1 MNLQQLKD
9 VAAAMVAPGK
19 GILAMD
25 ESHPTCNKRFEK
37 LGIPTTEDKRREY
50 RHMLLKADEMG
61 QYIGGAILFDE
72 TIRQTTLDGVPFAER
87 LQAIGIVP
95 GIKVDAGAKALA
107 LHAGEKVTE
116 GLDGLRERLAEYYDL
131 GARFAKWRA
140 VITIGDGIPSQAC
153 LVANAHALARYATL
167 CQEADLVPI
176 VEPEVLMDGTHTI
189 ERSYD
194 VTHAAQAQVFEQL
207 EEQGVALEGMVLK
220 PNMVVSGYE
229 CPERADVHRVAE
241 QTIRCLKSTV
251 PPQVPGIAFLS
262 GGQTDEEATE
272 HLNAM
277 NALGADLPWRLTF
290 SYGRALQQAAMQAW
304 NGDAANIA
312 RAAKVI
318 LHRARMNGAATRGEY
333 SPEMERAAA

>member
-1 MNLQQLKD
+1 MNIQQLKD
-9 VAAAMVAPGK
+9 IAAAMVAPGR

-37 LGIPTTEDKRREY
+37 LGIPTTEEKRREY
-50 RHMLLKADEMG
+50 RHMLLKENEMG

-72 TIRQTTLDGVPFAER
+72 TLRQTTLDGKPFAER
-87 LQAIGIVP
+87 LSEIGIVP
-95 GIKVDAGAKALA
+95 GIKVDKGAKELA
-107 LHAGEKVTE
+107 LHPGEKVTE
-116 GLDGLRERLAEYYDL
+116 GLDGLRDRLAEYYEL

-140 VITIGDGIPSQAC
+140 VITIGDDIPSRAC
-153 LVANAHALARYATL
+153 LVANAHALARYAAL

-189 ERSYD
+189 DRSYE
-194 VTHAAQAQVFEQL
+194 VTHAAQQLVFEHL
-207 EEQGVALEGMVLK
+207 EEQGVVLEGMVLK

-229 CPERADVHRVAE
+229 CPQRADVEQVAE

-277 NALGADLPWRLTF
+277 NNRGEELPWRLTF
-290 SYGRALQQAAMQAW
+290 SYGRALQQAAMQTW
-304 NGDAANIA
+304 NGDANNIDQ
-312 RAAKVI
+312 AAKVI
-318 LHRARMNGAATRGEY
+318 LHRAKMNGAATSGAYR
-333 SPEMERAAA
+333 PEMEHAA

>member
-1 MNLQQLKD
+1 MNIQQLKD
-9 VAAAMVAPGK
+9 IAAAMVAPGQ

-37 LGIPTTEDKRREY
+37 LGIPTTEEKRREY
-50 RHMLLKADEMG
+50 RHMLLKEDGMG

-72 TIRQTTLDGVPFAER
+72 TLRQTTLDGKSFAER
-87 LQAIGIVP
+87 LNEIGIVP
-95 GIKVDAGAKALA
+95 GIKVDK
-107 LHAGEKVTE
+107 
-116 GLDGLRERLAEYYDL
+116 GLDGLRDRLSEYYEL

-140 VITIGDGIPSQAC
+140 VITIGDDIPSRAC
-153 LVANAHALARYATL
+153 LVANAHGLARYAAL

-189 ERSYD
+189 ERSYE
-194 VTHAAQAQVFEQL
+194 VTHAAQQLVFEHL
-207 EEQGVALEGMVLK
+207 AEQGVILEGMVLK

-229 CPERADVHRVAE
+229 CPQRAGVEQVAE

-277 NALGADLPWRLTF
+277 NSRREALPWRLTF

-304 NGDAANIA
+304 NGDANNVDQ
-312 RAAKVI
+312 AAKVI
-318 LHRARMNGAATRGEY
+318 LHRARMNGAATNGEY
-333 SPEMERAAA
+333 RPEMEHAA

>member
-1 MNLQQLKD
+1 MNIQQLKD
-9 VAAAMVAPGK
+9 IAAAMVAPGR

-25 ESHPTCNKRFEK
+25 ESHPTCNKRFAK
-37 LGIPTTEDKRREY
+37 LGIPTTEEKRREY
-50 RHMLLKADEMG
+50 RHMLLKEDGMG

-72 TIRQTTLDGVPFAER
+72 TLRQTTLDGKSFAER
-87 LQAIGIVP
+87 LSEIGIVP
-95 GIKVDAGAKALA
+95 GIKVDKGAKELA
-107 LHAGEKVTE
+107 LHPGEKVSE
-116 GLDGLRERLAEYYDL
+116 GLDGLRDRLSEYYEL

-140 VITIGDGIPSQAC
+140 VITIGDDIPSRAC
-153 LVANAHALARYATL
+153 LVANAHALARYAAL

-176 VEPEVLMDGTHTI
+176 VEPEVLMDGSHTI
-189 ERSYD
+189 ERSYE
-194 VTHAAQAQVFEQL
+194 VTHAAQQLVFDQL
-207 EEQGVALEGMVLK
+207 QEQGVVFEGMVLK

-229 CPERADVHRVAE
+229 CPQRADVQMVAE

-277 NALGADLPWRLTF
+277 NSVGAELPWRLTF

-304 NGDAANIA
+304 NGDASNIDQ
-312 RAAKVI
+312 AAKVI
-318 LHRARMNGAATRGEY
+318 LHRARMNGAATNGEY
-333 SPEMERAAA
+333 SPEMEHAA

>member
-1 MNLQQLKD
+1 MNIQQLKD
-9 VAAAMVAPGK
+9 IAAAMVAPGQ

-37 LGIPTTEDKRREY
+37 LGIPTTEEKRREY
-50 RHMLLKADEMG
+50 RHMLLKEDGMG

-72 TIRQTTLDGVPFAER
+72 TLRQTTLDGKSFAER
-87 LQAIGIVP
+87 LNEIGIVP
-95 GIKVDAGAKALA
+95 GIKVDKGAKELA
-107 LHAGEKVTE
+107 LHPGEKVTE
-116 GLDGLRERLAEYYDL
+116 GLDGLRDRLSEYYEL

-140 VITIGDGIPSQAC
+140 VITIGDDIPSRAC
-153 LVANAHALARYATL
+153 LVANAHGLARYAAL

-189 ERSYD
+189 ERSYE
-194 VTHAAQAQVFEQL
+194 VTHAAQQLVFEHL
-207 EEQGVALEGMVLK
+207 AEQGVILEGMVLK

-229 CPERADVHRVAE
+229 CPQRAGVEQVAE

-277 NALGADLPWRLTF
+277 NSRREALPWRLTF

-304 NGDAANIA
+304 NGDANNVDQ
-312 RAAKVI
+312 AAKVI
-318 LHRARMNGAATRGEY
+318 LHRARMNGAATNGEY
-333 SPEMERAAA
+333 RPEMEHAA